1 MGPWPRIRPYIHT
14 TMTWLQHSGLFSGCG
29 VRPRQLVCCVPSGQ
43 RLIMSGLGRRDDR
56 GYDQGFLPGG
66 TTPFGANRRYCWLTA
81 EAKRNGGS
89 RILELGWGPGAVAE
103 VLAIDISDKFLNR

>member
-1 MGPWPRIRPYIHT
+1 
-14 TMTWLQHSGLFSGCG
+14 
-29 VRPRQLVCCVPSGQ
+29 
-43 RLIMSGLGRRDDR
+43 MSGLGRRDDR

-103 VLAIDISDKFLNR
+103 VLAIDISDKFLNRARVTFSLQNLRFAGGHRIARCVAHQ